1 MTSAQPRQQLSS
13 PRPHPDL
20 TPPLCSTSDN
30 VQAFSSVLAVL
41 VDHSFQPTVAA
52 QDREAARAGLETTL
66 DTLVTLLE
74 NNQVQY
80 LVVVIVSNTWCTP
93 GRGPAGGRHPGP
105 EAAAV
110 PGVPRGEAV
119 L

>member
-1 MTSAQPRQQLSS
+1 MTSPACCPHPALTPPS
-13 PRPHPDL
+13 PR
-20 TPPLCSTSDN
+20 PLCSTSDN

-80 LVVVIVSNTWCTP
+80 FSSSNSK
-93 GRGPAGGRHPGP
+93 
-105 EAAAV
+105 
-110 PGVPRGEAV
+110 
-119 L
+119 